1 MWLCI
6 PLLYWHPRP
15 HALPKQPH
23 NGTPATHHASQGEPG
38 LQGLGRYLSIAVS
51 TRGRKMVSSPPSIDS
66 PPRGLAKR
74 WNNHIGLNSIEDSH
88 HKGGS
93 STSLGVYPSGQ
104 RSSMSNPRVDHVPVG
119 GHQVESR
126 SPNSISPIA
135 FMYPLMPETDS
146 SHPVSQPRR
155 LRARAPPANTIG
167 RRTPP
172 DARPPAVRRP

>member
-6 PLLYWHPRP
+6 PLLHWHPRP

-88 HKGGS
+88 HNGGS

-135 FMYPLMPETDS
+135 FMYPLKPETDS
-146 SHPVSQPRR
+146 SHPVSQPRP
-155 LRARAPPANTIG
+155 RARAPPNQHH
-167 RRTPP
+167 RTPHHP

>member
-1 MWLCI
+1 MYIQCTWRGQLTSEKASTVQGVLGSCCWVRYSCPLEGESLLWLCI
-6 PLLYWHPRP
+6 PLLHWHPRP

-74 WNNHIGLNSIEDSH
+74 WNNHIGLNSIEESH

-93 STSLGVYPSGQ
+93 SASVGIYPCGQ
-104 RSSMSNPRVDHVPVG
+104 
-119 GHQVESR
+119 
-126 SPNSISPIA
+126 
-135 FMYPLMPETDS
+135 
-146 SHPVSQPRR
+146 
-155 LRARAPPANTIG
+155 
-167 RRTPP
+167 
-172 DARPPAVRRP
+172 